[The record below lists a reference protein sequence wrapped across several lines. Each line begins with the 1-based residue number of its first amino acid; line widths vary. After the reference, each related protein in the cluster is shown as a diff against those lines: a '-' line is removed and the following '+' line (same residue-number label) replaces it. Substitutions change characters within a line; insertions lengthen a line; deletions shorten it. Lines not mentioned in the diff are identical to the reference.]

1 MRFEI
6 YELQNRVTKSN
17 DKKMMSHADL
27 LTQNWKYENF
37 HFELLTRELNFC
49 FSTLKLQTRT

>member
-27 LTQNWKYENF
+27 LTQN
-37 HFELLTRELNFC
+37 
-49 FSTLKLQTRT
+49 